1 MASNNSQIQQNNICQ
16 FCQSKIKSKE
26 DFITCPSCLSVYHIE
41 CWYEN
46 KGCAVYGCN
55 YKIQNSDQDSKIF
68 NIDNIIVNAEY
79 LINKRQYSEALN
91 ECNRI
96 LFADPGNLE
105 AKKLYNKAISLIN
118 VKLKILNDADNC
130 FEKKDYKSAEI
141 YYKNA
146 LSYIDESD
154 QGTVKARLEV
164 IKDAI
169 PALQRKNFYKNAIT
183 LGLTVIIFI
192 TVAFLAYYYIYL
204 EEDRDY
210 YAIEREDNTDDIHSM
225 ENQIFRYEHFLR
237 KYESGKFS
245 MNASEKINLLSASLI
260 QKIYKEDWKTSLK
273 YLNKIDDDTYP
284 KLHNDLFNMLYS
296 EAEKEYSKYKSNA
309 KHLNTLRKFLEAK
322 NETEKALSVINYFPG
337 TNIDRE
343 KNIINFNLNLLNKK
357 ISFLI
362 RYKEIEKELN
372 EKTEELKKNH
382 EIENGEIVKINAII
396 TEEKSP
402 TLFIARNIFD
412 NKLIALK
419 TNDITNYKRGDV
431 VILEC
436 RKSGKLNINGDNL
449 GEINVPMY
457 KIGNTM
463 KEDVNSSSFDKESLV
478 QRLDYLK
485 SQKNK
490 IDSLLSIS
498 L

>member
-1 MASNNSQIQQNNICQ
+1 
-16 FCQSKIKSKE
+16 
-26 DFITCPSCLSVYHIE
+26 
-41 CWYEN
+41 
-46 KGCAVYGCN
+46 
-55 YKIQNSDQDSKIF
+55 
-68 NIDNIIVNAEY
+68 
-79 LINKRQYSEALN
+79 
-91 ECNRI
+91 
-96 LFADPGNLE
+96 
-105 AKKLYNKAISLIN
+105 
-118 VKLKILNDADNC
+118 
-130 FEKKDYKSAEI
+130 
-141 YYKNA
+141 
-146 LSYIDESD
+146 
-154 QGTVKARLEV
+154 
-164 IKDAI
+164 
-169 PALQRKNFYKNAIT
+169 
-183 LGLTVIIFI
+183 
-192 TVAFLAYYYIYL
+192 
-204 EEDRDY
+204 
-210 YAIEREDNTDDIHSM
+210 
-225 ENQIFRYEHFLR
+225 
-237 KYESGKFS
+237 
-245 MNASEKINLLSASLI
+245 
-260 QKIYKEDWKTSLK
+260 
-273 YLNKIDDDTYP
+273 
-284 KLHNDLFNMLYS
+284 MLYS